1 MDRFFHVT
9 EKGSTVRTEIMAGIT
24 TFMAMAYILMVNA
37 GMFSNPFGDGTD
49 VLGVSY
55 GAIYV
60 ATAISAVVGTLLI
73 GLLSNLPLAQA
84 SGMGLNA
91 YFVYT
96 VCVGLGLS
104 YANALVLVLFDGII
118 FVLLTVTGLRK
129 IIFDSIP
136 HEVKAAISA
145 GIGLFIAFI
154 GLQNA
159 GIVVNDSSTCVNLH
173 SFNVFTG
180 EQTWATIFP
189 MLVTLLA
196 VFAIGAMSKK
206 KVRGAVLWGILGAA
220 VVYYVVGLITVPG
233 FYASA
238 IAPNLTSD
246 FFGAFRD
253 FGTQAFGA
261 VFKSGFDF
269 SAFIAANGTGAFVVM
284 LLTTMLAFCM
294 VGLSYANALVLVLFD
309 GIIFVLLTV
318 TGLRKIIFDSIPHEV
333 KAAISAGIG
342 LFIAFIGLQN
352 AGIVV
357 NDSSTCVNL
366 HSFNVFTGEQTWATI
381 FPMLVTLLAVFAIG
395 AMSKKKVRGA
405 VLWGILGAAVVYY
418 VVGLITVPGFYAS
431 AIAPNL
437 TSDFFGAFRDF
448 GTQAFGAVFKSGFD
462 FSAFIAANGTGAF
475 VVMLLTTMLAFC
487 MVDMF
492 DTLGTLYGA
501 CSAGNMLDKDGNVPN
516 MDRAMLADACATCA
530 GAVCGTSTV
539 TTFVESSAGVA
550 EGGRTGLASMATAV
564 MFFIAMFLS
573 PVAQLIPTYA
583 CAAAL
588 IYVGVLMMSNVRNI
602 AWDDPAAAVT
612 GFVTVAFMPLTYN
625 ISYGIAFGLISYVF
639 VKIFTGKIKEIN
651 VGTWIIS
658 ILFALMFFLTR

>member
-1 MDRFFHVT
+1 MSNFFKVKEH
-9 EKGSTVRTEIMAGIT
+9 GSTVHTEIMAGVT

-37 GMFSNPFGDGTD
+37 GMFANLGT
-49 VLGVSY
+49 VSY
-55 GAIYV
+55 GAIYI
-60 ATAISAVVGTLLI
+60 ATAISAVIGTVLI

-91 YFVYT
+91 FFVYT
-96 VCVGLGLS
+96 VCFTFGLS
-104 YANALVLVLFDGII
+104 YANALVLVLVDGIV

-129 IIFDSIP
+129 MIFDAIP
-136 HEVKAAISA
+136 
-145 GIGLFIAFI
+145 
-154 GLQNA
+154 
-159 GIVVNDSSTCVNLH
+159 
-173 SFNVFTG
+173 
-180 EQTWATIFP
+180 
-189 MLVTLLA
+189 
-196 VFAIGAMSKK
+196 
-206 KVRGAVLWGILGAA
+206 AA
-220 VVYYVVGLITVPG
+220 VKT
-233 FYASA
+233 
-238 IAPNLTSD
+238 
-246 FFGAFRD
+246 
-253 FGTQAFGA
+253 
-261 VFKSGFDF
+261 
-269 SAFIAANGTGAFVVM
+269 
-284 LLTTMLAFCM
+284 
-294 VGLSYANALVLVLFD
+294 
-309 GIIFVLLTV
+309 
-318 TGLRKIIFDSIPHEV
+318 
-333 KAAISAGIG
+333 AISAGIG

-501 CSAGNMLDKDGNVPN
+501 CRGGDLLVKNDRGELEVPN
-516 MDRAMLADACATCA
+516 MNKAMMADAIATCT
-530 GAVCGTSTV
+530 GAALGTSTV

-550 EGGRTGLASMATAV
+550 AGGKTGLTSLVTSAAFVAAL
-564 MFFIAMFLS
+564 FFAPL
-573 PVAQLIPTYA
+573 AKLIPAFAYG
-583 CAAAL
+583 AAL
-588 IYVGVLMMSNVRNI
+588 IYVGVLMMGSVKDI
-602 AWDDPAAAVT
+602 DWKDVSSAVPAFLTLAM
-612 GFVTVAFMPLTYN
+612 MPFTYN
-625 ISYGIAFGLISYVF
+625 ISYGIAFGLLSYVVIKVF
-639 VKIFTGKIKEIN
+639 AGKIREVK
-651 VGTWIIS
+651 VGTWVITV
-658 ILFALMFFLTR
+658 LFLAMFFLTH